1 MSNSSVF
8 NELHGV
14 DYGVW
19 CNVTDGI
26 DPVQWA
32 SLCRWLGCLRTDEF
46 DEVLRRLRRHRLRAA
61 ARRLTKAIM
70 GSPESA
76 DESRPVVSV
85 GPSGLG
91 GQYQVELRAR
101 VLRPTGVWG
110 RIPRR

>member
-32 SLCRWLGCLRTDEF
+32 SLCRWLGRLPIGEF
-46 DEVLRRLRRHRLRAA
+46 DHVLYRLRRDRLRAG
-61 ARRLTKAIM
+61 ARRLAKAIM
-70 GSPESA
+70 GTPDPDDDSP
-76 DESRPVVSV
+76 PVISL

-101 VLRPTGVWG
+101 SLQQTDRH
-110 RIPRR
+110 RIPRQ